1 VVHTPRRYR
10 NAGFPATT
18 RNKTGEMRVMSQHA
32 STTLSSATDS
42 LPRRERT
49 RLWYRAESHTALE
62 DHLISE
68 QPSGEHVRGTGRLPR
83 TGQLRALE
91 ALQATLNQDDT
102 EASATETIEITE
114 ALTDWR
120 DSPRHCPVLLLSA
133 SPLLDARNP
142 GPLLGPGT
150 RYRIVTVEAGLVCLQ
165 VDALDGRVGV
175 GYCNAVDLMCYE
187 PEIMYLRHQK
197 RTGRL
202 QTAKLSLSRLSQRIT
217 GGTGSLSS

>member
-1 VVHTPRRYR
+1 
-10 NAGFPATT
+10 
-18 RNKTGEMRVMSQHA
+18 MRVMSHHA
-32 STTLSSATDS
+32 STTLPSATDN
-42 LPRRERT
+42 LARRERT
-49 RLWYRAESHTALE
+49 RLWYRAENQPALE

-68 QPSGEHVRGTGRLPR
+68 EPSGQHVRGTGRLPR
-83 TGQLRALE
+83 TGQLSALQ
-91 ALQATLNQDDT
+91 ALQATLDQDDA
-102 EASATETIEITE
+102 EAPAAETIEIND

-150 RYRIVTVEAGLVCLQ
+150 RYRIVTVEAGVVCVQ

-175 GYCNAVDLMCYE
+175 GYCNTVDLMCYE
-187 PEIMYLRHQK
+187 PEVMYLRQQK

-202 QTAKLSLSRLSQRIT
+202 QTAKLSLGRLSQRIT
-217 GGTGSLSS
+217 GGTGSLTS